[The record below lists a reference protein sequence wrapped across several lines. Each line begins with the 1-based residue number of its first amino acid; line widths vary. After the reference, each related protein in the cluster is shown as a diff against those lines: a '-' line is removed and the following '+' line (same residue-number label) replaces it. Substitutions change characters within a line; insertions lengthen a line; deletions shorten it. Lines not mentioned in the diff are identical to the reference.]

1 MQLYKSLQ
9 QNNSIINSV
18 KSIFSDSDRAALSI
32 KKLMNARNNKIQYN
46 ATDDQK
52 FQVPFEPQFLKP
64 TIKHNPMSLSNVNTS
79 IIITQSG
86 AQASQSYQTV
96 LGDQFDELTED
107 LQEIGVRRIDMP
119 EEFIL
124 PVCNKTQLQNFD
136 VQNNRIKHQ
145 HFD

>member
-18 KSIFSDSDRAALSI
+18 KSIFSDSERAALSI
-32 KKLMNARNNKIQYN
+32 KKLMDARNNKIKFN
-46 ATDDQK
+46 ETDEQK
-52 FQVPFEPQFLKP
+52 FKVPFEPQFLKP

-107 LQEIGVRRIDMP
+107 LQEIGVRIDMP
-119 EEFIL
+119 DEFIL
-124 PVCNKTQLQNFD
+124 PVSNNLVSQQLQS
-136 VQNNRIKHQ
+136 QK
-145 HFD
+145 